1 MAVIAGQKTASSG
14 TSPKNRLTRAVSLGF
29 HAVFIAYSLLCIIP
43 ILLIVSVSLS
53 DEKSVVNN
61 GYRFIPEKFNLAAYE
76 FLWRDI
82 GQIAYSYKISI
93 LVTLIG
99 TLLSVIIIALYAYP
113 ISRSHFPHAKFFT
126 FFVFFTMLFSGGL
139 VPWYLVYVQML
150 DLKDTLASL
159 IIPLLMS
166 AFWVLVV
173 RTFFK
178 ESVPPEVLE
187 SAKIDGAGE
196 LRIFF
201 KMVIPLSLPVLAT
214 VGLFQTLTYW
224 NDWFHSLVFI
234 TDNHN
239 ISVQYLMYKMLAN
252 IQYLSNNPTAAA
264 EIARAGGMFNF
275 PSETVRMALVI
286 VGVGPIIF
294 AYPFF
299 QKYFIKGLTV
309 GAVKG

>member
-99 TLLSVIIIALYAYP
+99 TLLSVMIIALYAYP

-178 ESVPPEVLE
+178 ESVPR
-187 SAKIDGAGE
+187 G
-196 LRIFF
+196 
-201 KMVIPLSLPVLAT
+201 
-214 VGLFQTLTYW
+214 VGIGQNRRSGRTSNLFQNGDSSISAGTRYGRAVPDADLLER
-224 NDWFHSLVFI
+224 LV
-234 TDNHN
+234 
-239 ISVQYLMYKMLAN
+239 
-252 IQYLSNNPTAAA
+252 P
-264 EIARAGGMFNF
+264 
-275 PSETVRMALVI
+275 
-286 VGVGPIIF
+286 
-294 AYPFF
+294 
-299 QKYFIKGLTV
+299 
-309 GAVKG
+309 